1 MSCIDYA
8 ELHKIA
14 IPEDLMPDIYA
25 LIEPETYLRLFNKSN
40 IDNEKKN
47 ESNKDKNSKSAYKE
61 QLNENMQLMDLLK
74 EEQNRV
80 KNLMSLSLLYQR
92 IRKAPYRN
100 GYCSFVLNTL
110 LTFELYITLSHWINY
125 YESKKE
131 KVNEKMAMLE
141 PLNPEYHDFNEE
153 WTNYENKI
161 EKLVSIN
168 NTVVRSLRFEHI
180 YALTIEYQ
188 KFTPRE
194 HAQKCLL

>member
-1 MSCIDYA
+1 MSSIDYA
-8 ELHKIA
+8 ELHKIT
-14 IPEDLMPDIYA
+14 IPESLMPDIYA

-40 IDNEKKN
+40 VDNEKKSEN
-47 ESNKDKNSKSAYKE
+47 TKDKNSKSAYKE

-100 GYCSFVLNTL
+100 GYCSFTLNTML
-110 LTFELYITLSHWINY
+110 AFELYVTLSHWINY

-131 KVNEKMAMLE
+131 KVNEKMAVLE
-141 PLNPEYHDFNEE
+141 QLSLEYHTCNEE
-153 WTNYENKI
+153 WSDYENKI
-161 EKLVSIN
+161 EKLISIN
-168 NTVVRSLRFEHI
+168 NSVVKSLRFEHI

-188 KFTPRE
+188 KFAPRE